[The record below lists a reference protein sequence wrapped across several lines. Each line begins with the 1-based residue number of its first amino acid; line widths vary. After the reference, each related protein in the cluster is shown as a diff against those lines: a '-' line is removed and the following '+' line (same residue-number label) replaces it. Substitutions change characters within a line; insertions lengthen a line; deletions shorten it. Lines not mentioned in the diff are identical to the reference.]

1 MMAFPIT
8 PEMKE
13 KNAEYSLKWLDLY
26 QEQVNLCHS
35 QQTSQIKLIKKNI
48 CEKNPAL
55 TPEEDNSDVE
65 LISRNRYFNYLKHR
79 IEHGYDY
86 LSQIDNDNLPY
97 NVMSTIHK
105 AKLDLRMVL
114 RALEDVNFLDNE
126 PAKIPSRIFEQI
138 QHFELSQLRI
148 IPQPPVQPNPDNL
161 IEEVPEE
168 DILEPLNPETPFEF
182 LKKINEDVYN
192 SFAKLFNQFIN
203 EIHLIVFNKTIV
215 DSTIEILQTPTNTL
229 DELRNNLKEAEQ
241 KVSCFMQAT
250 DYIHQLQR
258 MIQDL

>member
-1 MMAFPIT
+1 MLTIQPNF
-8 PEMKE
+8 
-13 KNAEYSLKWLDLY
+13 Y
-26 QEQVNLCHS
+26 QKSMHS
-35 QQTSQIKLIKKNI
+35 IPVFGHRNQS
-48 CEKNPAL
+48 ESYYYAD
-55 TPEEDNSDVE
+55 ESD
-65 LISRNRYFNYLKHR
+65 
-79 IEHGYDY
+79 
-86 LSQIDNDNLPY
+86 
-97 NVMSTIHK
+97 M
-105 AKLDLRMVL
+105 
-114 RALEDVNFLDNE
+114 LDN
-126 PAKIPSRIFEQI
+126 
-138 QHFELSQLRI
+138 
-148 IPQPPVQPNPDNL
+148 
-161 IEEVPEE
+161 VPEE